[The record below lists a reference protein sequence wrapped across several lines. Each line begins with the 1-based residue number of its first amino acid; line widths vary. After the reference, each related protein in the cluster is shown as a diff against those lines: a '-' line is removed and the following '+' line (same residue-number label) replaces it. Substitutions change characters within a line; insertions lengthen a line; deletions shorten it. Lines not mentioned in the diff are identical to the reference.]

1 MPQLPTALSLAPWE
15 PSEEEGLP
23 KLAAAAHCVFHTQ
36 DGNLGPPCLLRMETV
51 SWGDQYKNPEGN
63 ILADLTIQAEPLGT
77 MSPNP
82 DPPGEGWAVFV
93 GGSAHDTS
101 ARPGSPLVNAVG
113 TVRWKRGGWASQP
126 LQPQRHVRRGRMPA
140 IPNTSGREVNANASK
155 ITSWPNHVASRMQLG
170 PHQPGQKAVWVLQG
184 VGWGGREREKG

>member
-1 MPQLPTALSLAPWE
+1 MPTTVTPPQMGSPTVPLQAKDNAPAPNCPFPGPLGTIRGRRASKAGCCCPLWV
-15 PSEEEGLP
+15 PHPGHQP
-23 KLAAAAHCVFHTQ
+23 RATMPAQ
-36 DGNLGPPCLLRMETV
+36 NGNCIM
-51 SWGDQYKNPEGN
+51 GDQSKCLKGN

-126 LQPQRHVRRGRMPA
+126 LQPQRHVRR
-140 IPNTSGREVNANASK
+140 
-155 ITSWPNHVASRMQLG
+155 
-170 PHQPGQKAVWVLQG
+170 
-184 VGWGGREREKG
+184 